1 MLNTFARD
9 LCREAREGRLPP
21 VVGREAVLQAVVG
34 TLCRRIKR
42 NVALVGPAGVGKT
55 AIVEGLAQRIV
66 RGEVPP
72 VLRDARVMALSLTGL
87 MSGVNYGE
95 FFQRVEGLLKE
106 AAQEGIILFI
116 DEAHVLMDVG
126 YSRTEASNLAN
137 LLKGPLSRG
146 QMACIIA
153 TTEDEYRRFIQKDR
167 ALDRRFQPIRV
178 DEPGEAELRLILEA
192 HARDMATQRGLSVPS
207 AVLDVIVDLS
217 RRLLRHRYFPDKA
230 LDVLDQS
237 VAAALLEGRSELDPA
252 TVRRTV
258 TQMAGLPPDWEARLQ
273 SLEAELLRQTLIP
286 EDDIRVLTSRLA
298 GTMRGLDVRPHRPNG
313 VILVLSPEG
322 DDGGLAYGLAVNL
335 FGASDRLIEVDL
347 SSYLDEHQISQLLGS
362 PPGYVG
368 YEQELPL
375 HRLLYAPTA
384 VLLMKHV
391 DRCHPV
397 IRSVLAQALQDGYF
411 TDAQGRR
418 LFIGDAVV
426 VLTAQLSQRRSY
438 PVGFRRSED
447 AASMRATER
456 LREMLEPPLV
466 DQVDQVIVLEPPSRE
481 RVRQWLEATVLQTV
495 ARQYG
500 AQEIELKWSPGVVDW
515 LANRVGEV
523 GWRVSDWER
532 RIEDILS
539 HLWKAW
545 PGDSGDRSRG
555 PIRIRIELEGDRIVA
570 RPERADS
577 RVSPAEE

>member
-1 MLNTFARD
+1 
-9 LCREAREGRLPP
+9 
-21 VVGREAVLQAVVG
+21 
-34 TLCRRIKR
+34 
-42 NVALVGPAGVGKT
+42 
-55 AIVEGLAQRIV
+55 
-66 RGEVPP
+66 
-72 VLRDARVMALSLTGL
+72 
-87 MSGVNYGE
+87 
-95 FFQRVEGLLKE
+95 
-106 AAQEGIILFI
+106 
-116 DEAHVLMDVG
+116 MDVG
-126 YSRTEASNLAN
+126 YGKTENLAN
-137 LLKGPLSRG
+137 LLKAPLSRG

-192 HARDMATQRGLSVPS
+192 HARDMTTQRGLSVPS

-217 RRLLRHRYFPDKA
+217 RRILRHRYFPDKA

-258 TQMAGLPPDWEARLQ
+258 TQMAGLPPDWEERLQ

-286 EDDIRVLTSRLA
+286 EDDIRTLVLRLV
-298 GTMRGLDVRPHRPNG
+298 GTLRGLDVRPHRPNG

-322 DDGGLAYGLAVNL
+322 DDGSLAYGLAVSL

-347 SSYLDEHQISQLLGS
+347 SLYLEEHQISQLLGS

-418 LFIGDAVV
+418 LFIGDTVV
-426 VLTAQLSQRRSY
+426 VLTAQVSKRYSY
-438 PVGFRRSED
+438 PLGFRRAENV
-447 AASMRATER
+447 ASMRVTER
-456 LREMLEPPLV
+456 LRQMLGPPLV
-466 DQVDQVIVLEPPSRE
+466 NQVDQVIVLEPPSRE

-515 LANRVGEV
+515 LANWVGEV

-532 RIEDILS
+532 RIEAILS
-539 HLWKAW
+539 PLWEAW
-545 PGDSGDRSRG
+545 PGDPGDRSRG
-555 PIRIRIELEGDRIVA
+555 PIRIRIELEDDRIVA